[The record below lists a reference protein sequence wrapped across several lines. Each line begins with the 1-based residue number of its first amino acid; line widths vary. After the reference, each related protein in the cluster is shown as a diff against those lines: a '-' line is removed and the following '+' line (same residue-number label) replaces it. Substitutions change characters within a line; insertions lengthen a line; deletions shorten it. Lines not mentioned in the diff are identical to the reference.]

1 MDDKEIAYKMY
12 FLDKFLKFFLRKR
25 ISDYDVNRLNEVYE
39 YIDQSISELELYLKT
54 GLCPSYDNI
63 KNILNEIAKEIV
75 YKKYGENNEFD
86 NYNFSIK
93 KSINNYY
100 ERKEDDYVNTI

>member
-1 MDDKEIAYKMY
+1 MDDKEITYKIY
-12 FLDKFLKFFLRKR
+12 NLDKFLKFFLSKR
-25 ISDYDVNRLNEVYE
+25 ISDYDVNRLNEVHD

-54 GLCPSYDNI
+54 GLCPSYDDI
-63 KNILNEIAKEIV
+63 KNILNEIEKEIV

-93 KSINNYY
+93 ESINNYLY
-100 ERKEDDYVNTI
+100 REGKQL